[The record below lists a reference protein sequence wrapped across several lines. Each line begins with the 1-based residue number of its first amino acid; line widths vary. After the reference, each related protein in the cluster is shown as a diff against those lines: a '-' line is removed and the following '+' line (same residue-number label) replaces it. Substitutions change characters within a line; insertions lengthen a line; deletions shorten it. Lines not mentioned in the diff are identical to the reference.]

1 VLGGSIGH
9 LWTTVTSG
17 PCTSDFQTI
26 KRWAVFQTLPTIMNV
41 KARIPKILK
50 VLKVKI
56 ETSKFDTMTKN
67 ELLAECE
74 KLKITKY
81 KSKNKPELIQLIES
95 FNQLNIN

>member
-1 VLGGSIGH
+1 
-9 LWTTVTSG
+9 
-17 PCTSDFQTI
+17 
-26 KRWAVFQTLPTIMNV
+26 MV
-41 KARIPKILK
+41 KND
-50 VLKVKI
+50 
-56 ETSKFDTMTKN
+56 TSKFDTMTKN